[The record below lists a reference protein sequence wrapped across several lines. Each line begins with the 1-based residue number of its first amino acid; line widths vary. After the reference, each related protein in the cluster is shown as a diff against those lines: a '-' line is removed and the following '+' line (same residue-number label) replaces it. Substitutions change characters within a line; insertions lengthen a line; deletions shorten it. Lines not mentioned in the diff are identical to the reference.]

1 LANFE
6 FYVIIHSKIY
16 FLGRKILVKGQCI
29 AKHYKN
35 VISTLMFVVLR
46 EKG

>member
-1 LANFE
+1 MANFE

-35 VISTLMFVVLR
+35 VILKLIFIVLR